1 MIIRQLT
8 GELLR
13 LAKEYPVVTIL
24 GPRQSGKTT
33 LARSVFAG
41 YRYVNCEDPEV
52 RRLAESDPRAFFR
65 QNPTPLIIDEVQR
78 VPALCSWIQVLVDES
93 GKNGEFV
100 LTGSAQLDLG
110 STISQSL
117 AGRNALTRLYPLSL
131 KEMREAGI
139 PLERDQ
145 CLVNGFFPRI
155 HAEGQEPVRAYR
167 NYIQTYLERDLRS
180 LLNIRNLQAFERFL
194 SLLAGRIG
202 QLVNLHSLA
211 NDTGVSSTTLNE
223 WLGILEGS
231 FVIYRLK
238 PFFENIGKRLVKAPK
253 LYFCDPGLAAS
264 LLGIQS
270 SDAAARDPLMGSLFE
285 NMIVMEAV
293 KQIGSQGLEPS
304 LYFYRDQ
311 NGREIDLI
319 LERDRKL
326 IPIEIKSSQ
335 TWNPDF
341 ARQIPWFRQLTP
353 RAEAGLVV
361 YGGDSSIDSDGYS
374 VRSFRDVDFSGGKP

>member
-1 MIIRQLT
+1 MIHRQLT
-8 GELLR
+8 DELLR
-13 LAKEYPVVTIL
+13 LSQEYPVVTIL
-24 GPRQSGKTT
+24 GPRQAGKTT
-33 LARSVFAG
+33 LARTVFVSH
-41 YRYVNCEDPEV
+41 RYVNLEDPEV
-52 RRLAESDPRAFFR
+52 RHLAESDPRAFFK
-65 QNPTPLIIDEVQR
+65 QNPPPLVIDEIQR
-78 VPALCSWIQVLVDES
+78 VPALCSWIQVMVDES

-100 LTGSAQLDLG
+100 LTGSAQIDLR
-110 STISQSL
+110 SAISQSL

-131 KEMREAGI
+131 KEMREAGL

-167 NYIQTYLERDLRS
+167 NYIQTYLERDLRN
-180 LLNIRNLQAFERFL
+180 LLNIKNLTAFERFL
-194 SLLAGRIG
+194 TLLAGRIG

-211 NDTGVSSTTLNE
+211 NDTGVSSTTLSE

-253 LYFCDPGLAAS
+253 IYFCDPGLAAS

-270 SDAAARDPLMGSLFE
+270 VAAVSRDPLMGSLFE
-285 NMIVMEAV
+285 NMVVMEAV
-293 KQIGSQGLEPS
+293 KQIGSQGLEPALS
-304 LYFYRDQ
+304 FYRDQ

-341 ARQIPWFRQLTP
+341 ARQIPWFRDLIP
-353 RAEAGLVV
+353 RAESGMVI
-361 YGGDSSIDSDGYS
+361 YGGDQSLDSDGYR
-374 VRSFRDVDFSGGKP
+374 VRPFQDIEFR